1 MRRTASLLGVVAI
14 AATLLLV
21 VPSPASAAY
30 KPPVDP
36 YPDLPSQQFKTYL
49 PFAEKNADG
58 STATLGG
65 YEPGSPGWAEKE
77 AIARENLTRQGYAPP
92 SSTSAARVA
101 PTKTET
107 LYYDPAQP
115 TNTTPRKAPSTAAVP
130 RPITA
135 PSPVTRAA
143 AGPLLGGFLAGFAI
157 GQTGLA
163 MYGQISGTDPLADI
177 CGSGFEGVG
186 SVIYMGMMPDC
197 TAVVTDPNADTPSSV
212 TLTGAGLS
220 MVFVGNNYYASPTT
234 GRSYCY
240 MMGGSLGAGW
250 TLGAY
255 NVALGSWGVMATGP
269 ETFSPSTS
277 GFCYTNYPGSRGFAS
292 SPATYGHPP
301 QYRLHNPT
309 TGEAIYETVN
319 VPNPSRTA
327 KCSITWEDG
336 MITEGTGFT
345 FEEESG
351 FPVSADGTG
360 CDYAWKQRPDA
371 GPNMM
376 PRELAVRSD
385 IDGGGSTEVLRQVV
399 PTPDPEERAALS
411 DTTGKGLVLHKGSS
425 SCLAWAA
432 DCAGWWDDPEKEAN
446 YRCTYG
452 DSAVSLAQCYVYRD
466 TFELDNPTATITDPV
481 TGEPTPWTGNDSL
494 NSTSPDAGPTPGDQC
509 MSEWSSVPNPVEWVF
524 HPVKCAFVWAFVPRD
539 VAVTALQDSTTNSWN
554 NSTPGKL
561 ALTIG
566 AVSPTL
572 LSLAGD
578 GCGGLILPALAI
590 GADAQPTV
598 QNTAVLPACPGDF
611 FAPYAP
617 GFYWFATISLGIGG
631 FFAVKRLL
639 DGFVGLR

>member
-1 MRRTASLLGVVAI
+1 MRRTASVLGLAAI

-65 YEPGSPGWAEKE
+65 YEPGSPGWAERE

-107 LYYDPAQP
+107 LYFDPAQP
-115 TNTTPRKAPSTAAVP
+115 TNTTPRKAPTTAAVP
-130 RPITA
+130 KPITA
-135 PSPVTRAA
+135 PSVLSRAA
-143 AGPLLGGFLAGFAI
+143 AGPVVGGFLAGFAV

-163 MYGQISGTDPLADI
+163 MYGAISGADPLAPL

-197 TAVVTDPNADTPSSV
+197 TAPVLNPNEDAQAGYSLAGYSFNLSWGTWTDYRHTTEVDVYCRTGSGGAPGTVIVYTGPNGTSGSTSGVRWGTFNACAEIP
-212 TLTGAGLS
+212 GAS
-220 MVFVGNNYYASPTT
+220 
-234 GRSYCY
+234 
-240 MMGGSLGAGW
+240 
-250 TLGAY
+250 AY
-255 NVALGSWGVMATGP
+255 NVILPGPPSWEMRDSNGVTLATSQP
-269 ETFSPSTS
+269 VSADPM
-277 GFCYTNYPGSRGFAS
+277 
-292 SPATYGHPP
+292 
-301 QYRLHNPT
+301 
-309 TGEAIYETVN
+309 
-319 VPNPSRTA
+319 RTA
-327 KCSITWEDG
+327 RCRITWEDG
-336 MITEGTGFT
+336 TSTTGAGSTYKESEGLPLSASGVGCAPAYAAKSGAGPRLMPA
-345 FEEESG
+345 EIVVESEK
-351 FPVSADGTG
+351 DGTTT
-360 CDYAWKQRPDA
+360 
-371 GPNMM
+371 
-376 PRELAVRSD
+376 EIVR
-385 IDGGGSTEVLRQVV
+385 QQV
-399 PTPDPEERAALS
+399 PTLDPDERASLE
-411 DTTGKGLVLHKGSS
+411 DTTGKGLVLRKGAS

-432 DCAGWWDDPEKEAN
+432 DCAGWWDDPEKETE

-466 TFELDNPTATITDPV
+466 TFELDNPTATLTDPM
-481 TGEPTPWTGNDSL
+481 TGEPVPWTGNDSL
-494 NSTSPDAGPTPGDQC
+494 NSTSPDAGPTPGEEC
-509 MSEWSSVPNPVEWVF
+509 MSEWSSEPNPIQWVF
-524 HPVKCAFVWAFVPRD
+524 HPVKCAFVWAFIPRNA
-539 VAVTALQDSTTNSWN
+539 VVTALQDSTTDSWN

-590 GADAQPTV
+590 GPNAEPTV
-598 QNTAVLPACPGDF
+598 QNTAFLPACPGDF
-611 FAPYAP
+611 FEPYAP